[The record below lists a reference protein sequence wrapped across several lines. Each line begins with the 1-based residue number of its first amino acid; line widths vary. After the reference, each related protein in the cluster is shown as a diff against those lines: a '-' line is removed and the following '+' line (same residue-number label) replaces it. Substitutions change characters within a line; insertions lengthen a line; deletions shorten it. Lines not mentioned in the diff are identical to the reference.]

1 MNYEYKEGYW
11 ETKDHKIL
19 KIKEMETSH
28 IENVIKFL
36 KKHPEFYDEEYG
48 SFGYEVDDFDY
59 DYIDNSDL
67 VDKKIDEL
75 ENELRLR
82 KLESQV

>member
-28 IENVIKFL
+28 IENTIKLL
-36 KKHPEFYDEEYG
+36 KRTPNFYDEE
-48 SFGYEVDDFDY
+48 FGYQDFDECFY
-59 DYIDNSDL
+59 DYSNNSDL

-82 KLESQV
+82 KLEVRCK